1 MRILVR
7 SLSNNFNIMFNIT
20 LKNGKAFNCDA
31 NETIFEG
38 AKKNGIIL
46 EHSCLLARCRSCAV
60 QIEYGTVIEKN
71 DDLILSKEEKLN
83 QWVLSCNAIP
93 TSNIILNI
101 EDLGGIQIFDKKII
115 PSKIQSIVKLND
127 NVIEVSLR
135 LSPNSNF
142 EYNSGQYVNII
153 KGDIKRSYSIANAFE
168 QNALLTFFIKKYDN
182 GLMSNYWFE
191 EAKVNDLLRI
201 EGPLGSFFI
210 RENDQEN
217 IIFLA
222 TGTGVAPIKAILENL
237 NKSEQNFRNKKIW
250 LFVGAR
256 NENDLFW
263 NPSELWNIN
272 DINYIPVLSRA
283 SIEWAGERGYIQD
296 IVLKHSISLANSLV
310 FACGSNVMIES
321 AKKLLIENGLN
332 KTHFFSD
339 AFVQSN

>member
-1 MRILVR
+1 
-7 SLSNNFNIMFNIT
+7 MFQVT
-20 LKNGKAFNCDA
+20 LKNGKSFSCETNF
-31 NETIFEG
+31 TIFEG

-46 EHSCLLARCRSCAV
+46 EHSCLSARCRSCAV
-60 QIEYGTVIEKN
+60 QIESGTVMEKF
-71 DDLILSKEEKLN
+71 DDLVLSKEEKLN

-93 TSNIILNI
+93 TSNVVLDI
-101 EDLGGIQIFDKKII
+101 EDLGGIRLFEKKII
-115 PSKIQSIVKLND
+115 PSKIQSIVKLNE
-127 NVIEVSLR
+127 NVIQVSLR
-135 LSPNSNF
+135 LPPNSNF

-168 QNALLTFFIKKYDN
+168 QNAMLTFFIKKYDN

-201 EGPLGSFFI
+201 EGPLGSFFV

-222 TGTGVAPIKAILENL
+222 TGTGIAPIKAILENL
-237 NKSEQNFRNKKIW
+237 SKSEIQFRNKKLC

-256 NENDLFW
+256 NVNDLFW
-263 NPSELWNIN
+263 NPSELRNSN

-283 SIEWAGERGYIQD
+283 SNEWIGERGYIQD
-296 IVLKHSISLANSLV
+296 IVIKQSISLSNSLV

-321 AKKLLIENGLN
+321 AKKRLIENGLN
-332 KTHFFSD
+332 KIHFFSD

>member
-1 MRILVR
+1 
-7 SLSNNFNIMFNIT
+7 MFHIT
-20 LKNGKAFNCDA
+20 LKNGKSFSCETND
-31 NETIFEG
+31 TIFEG

-46 EHSCLLARCRSCAV
+46 EHSCLSARCRSCAV
-60 QIEYGTVIEKN
+60 QIESGTVKEKY
-71 DDLILSKEEKLN
+71 DDLVLSKEEKLN

-93 TSNIILNI
+93 TSNVILDI
-101 EDLGGIQIFDKKII
+101 EDLGGIQFFEKKII
-115 PSKIQSIVKLND
+115 PSKIQSIVKLSE

-135 LSPNSNF
+135 LPPNSNF
-142 EYNSGQYVNII
+142 GYNSGQYVNII

-201 EGPLGSFFI
+201 EGPLGSFFV
-210 RENDQEN
+210 RENVQEN

-237 NKSEQNFRNKKIW
+237 SKSENQFRNKNLW

-263 NPSELWNIN
+263 NPSKLKNI
-272 DINYIPVLSRA
+272 DYINYIPVLSRA
-283 SIEWAGERGYIQD
+283 SSEWKGESGYIQD
-296 IVLKHSISLANSLV
+296 IVIKHSISLANSHV
-310 FACGSNVMIES
+310 YACGSNVMIES
-321 AKKLLIENGLN
+321 AKKLLIDNGLN
-332 KTHFFSD
+332 KIHFFSD

>member
-1 MRILVR
+1 
-7 SLSNNFNIMFNIT
+7 MFQVT
-20 LKNGKAFNCDA
+20 LKNGKSFSCETND
-31 NETIFEG
+31 TIFEG

-46 EHSCLLARCRSCAV
+46 EHSCLTARCKSCAV
-60 QIEYGTVIEKN
+60 QIESGTVSEKL
-71 DDLILSKEEKLN
+71 DDLVLSEEEKLN
-83 QWVLSCNAIP
+83 RWVLSCNVIP
-93 TSNIILNI
+93 TSNIVLDID
-101 EDLGGIQIFDKKII
+101 DLGDIKLFEKKII
-115 PSKIQSIVKLND
+115 PSKIQSIVKRTE

-135 LSPNSNF
+135 LPPNSNF

-153 KGDIKRSYSIANAFE
+153 KGDIKRSYSIANSFE
-168 QNALLTFFIKKYDN
+168 QNALLSFFIKKYDN
-182 GLMSNYWFE
+182 GLMSNYWFK

-201 EGPLGSFFI
+201 EGPLGSFFV

-237 NKSEQNFRNKKIW
+237 CKSEQNFSSKKIW

-263 NPSELWNIN
+263 NPCELLNIN

-283 SIEWAGERGYIQD
+283 SSEWVGERGYIQD
-296 IVLKHSISLANSLV
+296 IVIKLRLSLTNSHV
-310 FACGSNVMIES
+310 YACGSNAMIES